1 MKTLIPLLLLLI
13 FMVSCK
19 KEKVATNIVTL
30 PPQHVPDRRELLT
43 NLVSKICKNYL
54 TTVICRTTGE
64 PADTTY
70 NFALTVVA
78 LNDTTIFTCGKQ
90 LFFVGN
96 FDTKSY
102 YFVHHEFGLT
112 YSAYI
117 DSMITG
123 IHVSTYEGGQ
133 PYGTDC
139 EYQSN

>member
-19 KEKVATNIVTL
+19 KEKVATNIVTP

-43 NLVSKICKNYL
+43 ALVSKICGNYS

-70 NFALTVVA
+70 NYPLTIVA

-112 YSAYI
+112 YSASI

-133 PYGTDC
+133 PYGTGC
-139 EYQSN
+139 EYQPN